1 MFHCWERK
9 RNGQTDKTYSR
20 DGIMQ
25 IVSKDIENG
34 KKIKIMHMNTL
45 HDKFADFDFGNDA
58 REDHND

>member
-1 MFHCWERK
+1 MFHCWEQK

-45 HDKFADFDFGNDA
+45 HDRFPDFDF
-58 REDHND
+58 REDA

>member
-9 RNGQTDKTYSR
+9 CNGQTDKTYSR

-45 HDKFADFDFGNDA
+45 HDRFPDFDF
-58 REDHND
+58 REDA